1 MKIIEIR
8 QSLLA
13 LKNLSI
19 VIFFMFSVIVV
30 EAKTIQYEKVGLDRA
45 QIELPP
51 EELLDI
57 GILLFDPN
65 IPEEED
71 DFIFPEIRKAE
82 ARYMPF
88 HLKKTLQ
95 DTGFWGGVWV
105 LPEISEAIDLI
116 VTGRIEVSDG
126 LDISIRIGVWDIT
139 GKEWINKVYSSTIAQ
154 SSYSKRRDLTQDP
167 YQNVYNKIANDLVKI
182 KQQYETEQLERI
194 SEIGDI
200 RFAAELIPNVYNE
213 YLVKDKKNI
222 YQAQRLPDDDD
233 AIMQRVYNI
242 QEREFLLL
250 DTLNE
255 YYAQLYE
262 NISQPYEDWRKLS
275 REDMITYQEL
285 KKSARTRQLLGAAA
299 LLGAIASDGD
309 SRASSTMRQMAIYGG
324 MEAMRSGFGKASEAK
339 IYKESMKELGTAFD
353 SQAEPLIIELEG
365 QTIRLTGNA
374 QEKFLEWRKLLKQIY
389 IDETGFQIS
398 DSSVQ

>member
-19 VIFFMFSVIVV
+19 VFFFMFSVIVV

-222 YQAQRLPDDDD
+222 YKAQRLPDDDD

>member
-19 VIFFMFSVIVV
+19 VFFFMFSVIVV

-139 GKEWINKVYSSTIAQ
+139 GKEWVNKVYSSTIAQ

-213 YLVKDKKNI
+213 YLVKDKKSI

-233 AIMQRVYNI
+233 AMMQRVYNI

>member
-1 MKIIEIR
+1 MKIIDDR

-19 VIFFMFSVIVV
+19 VFFFMFSVIVV

>member
-19 VIFFMFSVIVV
+19 VFFFMFSVIVV

-182 KQQYETEQLERI
+182 KQQFKTEELERI

-213 YLVKDKKNI
+213 YLVKNKNNI

>member
-19 VIFFMFSVIVV
+19 VVFFMFSVIVV

-45 QIELPP
+45 QIELLP

>member
-1 MKIIEIR
+1 M
-8 QSLLA
+8 
-13 LKNLSI
+13 
-19 VIFFMFSVIVV
+19 
-30 EAKTIQYEKVGLDRA
+30 
-45 QIELPP
+45 
-51 EELLDI
+51 
-57 GILLFDPN
+57 
-65 IPEEED
+65 
-71 DFIFPEIRKAE
+71 
-82 ARYMPF
+82 
-88 HLKKTLQ
+88 
-95 DTGFWGGVWV
+95 
-105 LPEISEAIDLI
+105 
-116 VTGRIEVSDG
+116 SDG
-126 LDISIRIGVWDIT
+126 LDISIRVGVWDIT

-182 KQQYETEQLERI
+182 KQQFETEELERI

>member
-19 VIFFMFSVIVV
+19 IVFFMFSVIVV

-139 GKEWINKVYSSTIAQ
+139 GKEWVNKVYSSTIAQ

>member
-1 MKIIEIR
+1 M
-8 QSLLA
+8 
-13 LKNLSI
+13 
-19 VIFFMFSVIVV
+19 
-30 EAKTIQYEKVGLDRA
+30 
-45 QIELPP
+45 
-51 EELLDI
+51 
-57 GILLFDPN
+57 GI
-65 IPEEED
+65 
-71 DFIFPEIRKAE
+71 
-82 ARYMPF
+82 
-88 HLKKTLQ
+88 
-95 DTGFWGGVWV
+95 
-105 LPEISEAIDLI
+105 PEISEAIDLI

-126 LDISIRIGVWDIT
+126 LDISIRVGVWDIT
-139 GKEWINKVYSSTIAQ
+139 GKEWVNKVYSSTIAQ

-182 KQQYETEQLERI
+182 KQQFETEELERI

>member
-19 VIFFMFSVIVV
+19 VFFFMFSVIVV

-182 KQQYETEQLERI
+182 KQQFETEQLERI

-200 RFAAELIPNVYNE
+200 RFAAELIPSVYNE
-213 YLVKDKKNI
+213 YLVKDKKSI

-233 AIMQRVYNI
+233 AMMQRVYNI

>member
-1 MKIIEIR
+1 MKIIDDR
-8 QSLLA
+8 KSLLA

-19 VIFFMFSVIVV
+19 VFFFIFSLSVVD
-30 EAKTIQYEKVGLDRA
+30 AKTIQYEKVGLDRA

-182 KQQYETEQLERI
+182 KQQFETEELERI

-222 YQAQRLPDDDD
+222 YQAQRLPDDND

>member
-1 MKIIEIR
+1 MKIIDDR

-19 VIFFMFSVIVV
+19 VFFFMFSVIVV

-126 LDISIRIGVWDIT
+126 LDISIRVGVWDIT

-182 KQQYETEQLERI
+182 KQQFETEELERI